1 MSQCKNLDDFY
12 DIVFVVE
19 DSQVRA
25 NSLVLMQRCPYFN
38 TMLSAKFAFK
48 ESLLKYEGQIR
59 VHGVGKIYFNSIIQY
74 IYSDHFY
81 ITK

>member
-1 MSQCKNLDDFY
+1 MSQCKNLDEFY

-19 DSQVRA
+19 DAQIRA

-38 TMLSAKFAFK
+38 TMLSAKFSFK
-48 ESLLKYEGQIR
+48 ESILKYEGQIR
-59 VHGVGKIYFNSIIQY
+59 VNGVPKTYFTSIIQY

-81 ITK
+81 F